1 MFVENDIV
9 KMEWDA
15 KNWLATKAR
24 AGKPSVFILAAQEYK
39 NSEGK
44 IIPVYFNAHTA
55 FIWETEDYGIWD
67 VPTLKSW
74 CKDNADGNFPTEYDC
89 YHPVIDWGG
98 ESCNEDVLE
107 KYGLLEHKADIENRM
122 ADLVP
127 FGIERD
133 AF

>member
-44 IIPVYFNAHTA
+44 IIPVY
-55 FIWETEDYGIWD
+55 
-67 VPTLKSW
+67 LKE
-74 CKDNADGNFPTEYDC
+74 CHGFY
-89 YHPVIDWGG
+89 YLG
-98 ESCNEDVLE
+98 E
-107 KYGLLEHKADIENRM
+107 
-122 ADLVP
+122 LV
-127 FGIERD
+127 
-133 AF
+133 